1 MGLKPCQNRFLH
13 PILVHCRKIRKNRK
27 NLTKLRTISSTLYW
41 GPQRPIFVKM
51 WPSNEFEFETPSLK
65 DPYGLKTDWSVSAL
79 FIMVLFP
86 CSASPLYVLLFASP
100 RRLLSRRFSTSS
112 SHSPSSKSTRTPSS
126 TSPTHGQRLQR
137 STSKNI
143 LREEGLISNKGIS
156 KAFLPQKLSRRVSRR
171 LLTAF
176 SKIIS
181 KMGISKNV
189 LGTESKSKF
198 PTLGPVCIV
207 YCWGH

>member
-1 MGLKPCQNRFLH
+1 
-13 PILVHCRKIRKNRK
+13 
-27 NLTKLRTISSTLYW
+27 
-41 GPQRPIFVKM
+41 
-51 WPSNEFEFETPSLK
+51 
-65 DPYGLKTDWSVSAL
+65 
-79 FIMVLFP
+79 MVLFP

-112 SHSPSSKSTRTPSS
+112 SLSPSSKSTRTPSS

-143 LREEGLISNKGIS
+143 LREEGLILNKGVSKTGIS
-156 KAFLPQKLSRRVSRR
+156 KTFLPQKLSRRVSRR
-171 LLTAF
+171 LSTAF

-198 PTLGPVCIV
+198 PTLGLVCIV
-207 YCWGH
+207 YC